1 MTRFFCYFYIP
12 ILIFINHSKLALN
25 EFSNTAFI
33 KSEAI
38 KMGFDFCG
46 IAEAKELPEDAKK
59 LEAWLEKGFHGDM
72 SYMEKNFDLRIDP
85 RKLVP
90 GAKSVITFL
99 KNYYP
104 DETFLKQAKNKD
116 AKIAKYAWGE
126 DYHDVI
132 KNQILDLLDIYRKKI
147 GPIEGRGFVD
157 SAPVLERT
165 WAKLAGA
172 GWIGK
177 NGNLIQP
184 KAGSY
189 FFIATLIVDL
199 PLLYDEP
206 IGKDYCG
213 TCTSCIDACPTQAIL
228 PDKTIEANHCISYFT
243 IELKATTI
251 QTDRHYKDW
260 AFGCDICQDV
270 CPWNRFS
277 KSHQESAFK
286 PLYGLL
292 EMNKENWLQIE
303 ETTFKQRFS
312 KSPLLRSKL
321 KGIQRNIQY
330 LKDRESKI

>member
-1 MTRFFCYFYIP
+1 
-12 ILIFINHSKLALN
+12 
-25 EFSNTAFI
+25 
-33 KSEAI
+33 
-38 KMGFDFCG
+38 MGFDFCG
-46 IAEAKELPEDAKK
+46 IAAAKELPEDAKK
-59 LEAWLEKGFHGDM
+59 LESWLQKGFHGDM
-72 SYMEKNFDLRIDP
+72 TYMEKNFDLRIDP

-104 DETFLKQAKNKD
+104 DENSQEQASHQD

-126 DYHDVI
+126 DYHEI
-132 KNQILDLLDIYRKKI
+132 IRSQLFNLLDIYRKKI

-177 NGNLIQP
+177 NGNLIRP
-184 KAGSY
+184 KAGSF

-199 PLLYDEP
+199 SLVYDAP
-206 IGKDYCG
+206 IAKDYCG
-213 TCTSCIDACPTQAIL
+213 SCTKCIDACPTQAIL

-243 IELKATTI
+243 IELKAAAI
-251 QTDRHYKDW
+251 QTNRNYQDW

-270 CPWNRFS
+270 CPWNKFS
-277 KSHQESAFK
+277 KTHQEAHFK
-286 PLYGLL
+286 PLEGLL
-292 EMNKENWLQIE
+292 AMNKDEWLQME
-303 ETTFKQRFS
+303 ETTFKERFS

-321 KGIQRNIQY
+321 KGIKRNIQY
-330 LKDRESKI
+330 LKDKENNC